1 MKITSPTDVNKLE
14 GLPKL
19 VYKYRDWKIQD
30 HRRWVEVPEIY
41 FASPLEFGT
50 KHEEFW
56 KVNFKMLDELSDITE
71 IGIIY
76 ANKYIETL
84 KTPIIS
90 ELPAIRAFMANRVS
104 EILNNPREREKYQKV
119 INNLWNRET
128 SILCLSKSPKLYRM
142 WNDRFTGFGNG
153 ICIGYDTKS
162 LGKHLWNDSIG
173 EEINYYEEGN
183 EPQVTPFNLDKQLS
197 FFEWKKQLNSLPKEL
212 FEHEEEYRVA
222 RLRRSVDTS
231 IESKKN
237 LSISENFRGR
247 VEIDKS
253 IIKEVIIDSRIPKND
268 FNDILELENGLNTQ
282 ISIKKAN
289 MDKTWKRVLISTI
302 N

>member
-1 MKITSPTDVNKLE
+1 M
-14 GLPKL
+14 
-19 VYKYRDWKIQD
+19 
-30 HRRWVEVPEIY
+30 
-41 FASPLEFGT
+41 
-50 KHEEFW
+50 
-56 KVNFKMLDELSDITE
+56 
-71 IGIIY
+71 
-76 ANKYIETL
+76 
-84 KTPIIS
+84 
-90 ELPAIRAFMANRVS
+90 
-104 EILNNPREREKYQKV
+104 
-119 INNLWNRET
+119 
-128 SILCLSKSPKLYRM
+128 
-142 WNDRFTGFGNG
+142 
-153 ICIGYDTKS
+153 
-162 LGKHLWNDSIG
+162 
-173 EEINYYEEGN
+173 
-183 EPQVTPFNLDKQLS
+183 S

-268 FNDILELENGLNTQ
+268 FNDILELVNGLNTQ